1 LDSQRTFEIEG
12 RIANGAVN
20 GSDQVRDDFRELIE
34 AYALSALDSEERA
47 AVAAHLATGCAEC
60 TAALCEAQWLVSQL
74 TYLAPESAP
83 SDMLRGQLLKT
94 VREEAAATA
103 KRLAKPLRAAI
114 PFWMWGTV
122 AAMLL
127 FALYNLYEMRVTT
140 NTIQQT
146 RAELEKQ
153 IQLQQ
158 ESARELAIARREALI
173 LTDSKSVKIA
183 MSADNKDLPVLQAT
197 WNAELGLVVSG
208 QKLAVPVGKRTLQL
222 WLIPKKSGAKPLPS
236 LILRPDAGG
245 KFDLLVANPPG
256 LPSETKALAIT
267 EEPEG
272 GSPQPTT
279 TPIWVGAVAGK

>member
-1 LDSQRTFEIEG
+1 
-12 RIANGAVN
+12 VN
-20 GSDQVRDDFRELIE
+20 GSNQVRDDFCELIE
-34 AYALSALDSEERA
+34 AYALGALDSDERT

-60 TAALCEAQWLVSQL
+60 TAALGEAQRLVSQL
-74 TYLAPESAP
+74 AYLAPESAP
-83 SDMLRGQLLKT
+83 SDRLRGQLLKT

-103 KRLAKPLRAAI
+103 KYLAKSGLSAAI
-114 PFWMWGTV
+114 PFWMWGAV

-127 FALYNLYEMRVTT
+127 FALYNAYEMRVTT
-140 NTIQQT
+140 NTIERT

-158 ESARELAIARREALI
+158 EAARELAIARREAAI
-173 LTDSKSVKIA
+173 LTDPKSVKIV

-197 WNAELGLVVSG
+197 WNPELGLVVSG
-208 QKLAVPVGKRTLQL
+208 QKLAAAVGKRTLQL
-222 WLIPKKSGAKPLPS
+222 WLIPKAAGAKPVPS
-236 LILRPDAGG
+236 STLRPNQDG
-245 KFDLLVANPPG
+245 KLDLLVAKPPG
-256 LPSETKALAIT
+256 LPSGTKALAIT

>member
-1 LDSQRTFEIEG
+1 
-12 RIANGAVN
+12 VN
-20 GSDQVRDDFRELIE
+20 GSDQVRDDIRELIE
-34 AYALSALDSEERA
+34 AYALGALDSEERA
-47 AVAAHLATGCAEC
+47 AVAAHLLTGCAEC
-60 TAALCEAQWLVSQL
+60 SAALREALWLVSQL
-74 TYLAPESAP
+74 AYLAPESAP

-103 KRLAKPLRAAI
+103 KNLAKSGLRASI
-114 PFWMWGTV
+114 PFWMWGAV

-127 FALYNLYEMRVTT
+127 FALYNAYEMRVTT

-173 LTDSKSVKIA
+173 LTDPKSIKIA
-183 MSADNKDLPVLQAT
+183 LSADNKDLPVLQAT
-197 WNAELGLVVSG
+197 WNPELGLVVSG
-208 QKLAVPVGKRTLQL
+208 QKLAAPVGKRTLQL
-222 WLIPKKSGAKPLPS
+222 WLIPKKAGAKPVPS
-236 LILRPDAGG
+236 LILRPDVGG

-256 LPSETKALAIT
+256 LPSGTKALAIT